1 MQANQENSK
10 PAAKG
15 CGKAA
20 PWKSPKN
27 GLSHLAWKSAHPA
40 DFHFPHSLGCY
51 WDRNGSLSNEHDSE
65 THNSTLPK
73 IKLTYCS
80 QKMVLTLGSTF
91 VVAPEKYTVEAS
103 ILGLMISSCTKV
115 TSFSTREQIV
125 KYLLHSL
132 AASGLRPWRSTF
144 KRYFLRQIEFAVWLV
159 DSDQNVFGCI

>member
-1 MQANQENSK
+1 MISSMQANQENSK

-91 VVAPEKYTVEAS
+91 IRQPEAVGKFHLQPNVHH
-103 ILGLMISSCTKV
+103 G
-115 TSFSTREQIV
+115 Q
-125 KYLLHSL
+125 
-132 AASGLRPWRSTF
+132 SGQRRNL
-144 KRYFLRQIEFAVWLV
+144 
-159 DSDQNVFGCI
+159 